1 MDKKEFSPALWSLE
15 PNVAEDPSEILGILT
30 FEGDKGFELEI
41 LAGVLLDWPKIP
53 TEGGF
58 MQTHTAE
65 GLRADQVYG
74 FSQTGDYYLLNN
86 VSSPGPG
93 IACPGM
99 EHQSLH
105 GASLFVSRQPMSANP
120 VVRSITFKIPGL
132 REWVGV
138 VPFNVS
144 TRIEDNRFS
153 GISFDFNLA
162 DATAISLY
170 EDKEIKISINLIT
183 TRKGGP
189 IPAFSFEFEAD
200 CEIEILFKGNDHD
213 FDDAM
218 EKWVYPVISFLAFC
232 MGFKYSISAL
242 NIEAIDGIKA
252 AYYAPFVGAL
262 GSPSSSQL
270 RSMPFPYTKI
280 GESVGVMIAGWYDF
294 DDYLRNGSTLITS
307 LMNEWNMPLDML
319 FLASAQAFEAIS
331 RSQVDEC
338 EISSNE
344 LMNRLKVIKESNL
357 GARIKKWACYKLK
370 YAKWKSAN
378 HLAKDLIEK
387 LGEFATY
394 IVPDS
399 GRYLAE
405 HRAHR
410 DSYTHRRSLD
420 ENEELSNEE
429 LYAHMEATQLLAYGA
444 IAYHL
449 GIKPNEILT
458 YFKDSR
464 FRWNSIYRTRK
475 QYAVSE

>member
-1 MDKKEFSPALWSLE
+1 MDHKEFSPALWSLE
-15 PNVAEDPSEILGILT
+15 SNVTEDPSEILGILT
-30 FEGDKGFELEI
+30 SEGDKGFELEI

-53 TEGGF
+53 IEGGF
-58 MQTHTAE
+58 VQTHTVE
-65 GLRADQVYG
+65 GLHADHVYG
-74 FSQTGDYYLLNN
+74 FSQTGDYYLLND

-105 GASLFVSRQPMSANP
+105 GSSLFVSRQPMSANP
-120 VVRSITFKIPGL
+120 VVRSITFKTPGL
-132 REWVGV
+132 REWVGI

-170 EDKEIKISINLIT
+170 EDEEIRISINLT
-183 TRKGGP
+183 TTHKGGP

-200 CEIEILFKGNDHD
+200 CELEILFRSNGYD

-218 EKWVYPVISFLAFC
+218 EKWVYRVISFLAFC
-232 MGFKYSISAL
+232 MGFKYSIDAL
-242 NIEAIDGIKA
+242 HIETIDGVTA

-262 GSPSSSQL
+262 GLPSLSQL
-270 RSMPFPYTKI
+270 RSMPFPFAKI
-280 GESVGVMIAGWYDF
+280 GESVSTMITGWYDF

-307 LMNEWNMPLDML
+307 LMNKWNMPLDML

-331 RSQVDEC
+331 HSQVDEC
-338 EISSNE
+338 EISSKE
-344 LMNRLKVIKESNL
+344 LDNRVKAIRESNL
-357 GARIKKWACYKLK
+357 EARIKKWACYKLK

-378 HLAKDLIEK
+378 CLANDLIEK
-387 LGEFATY
+387 LGEFAAY
-394 IVPDS
+394 IVPDTE
-399 GRYLAE
+399 RYLVE
-405 HRAHR
+405 HRVLR

-420 ENEELSNEE
+420 EDEELSNEE
-429 LYAHMEATQLLAYGA
+429 LYVHMEATQLLSYGA
-444 IAYHL
+444 IAYYL
-449 GIKPNEILT
+449 GLKPNEILT
-458 YFKDSR
+458 HFKDSQ

-475 QYAVSE
+475 QYAVPE